1 MVRPIFCTI
10 SPYIAAQDWM
20 TPVLGRRARSPHHGG
35 RPLSL
40 VCSDSSGEGRYTIQ
54 FARPILVIIAATT
67 RATPISPYTAA
78 QGWMTPVL
86 GRRTRSPHHG
96 GRPLCLVCSD
106 SSGEGRYTIQFARPI
121 LVFFAAT
128 TRATPISPY
137 TAAQGWMTPLL
148 GQHTP
153 SSHHGE

>member
-1 MVRPIFCTI
+1 
-10 SPYIAAQDWM
+10 M
-20 TPVLGRRARSPHHGG
+20 TPVLVQHTRSPHHRG
-35 RPLSL
+35 RPLCL
-40 VCSDSSGEGRYTIQ
+40 VCSISIGEGRYTIQ
-54 FARPILVIIAATT
+54 FARAILVIFATT
-67 RATPISPYTAA
+67 ARATPISPYIAT

-86 GRRTRSPHHG
+86 GQRARSPHHG

-121 LVFFAAT
+121 LVIFAAT

-148 GQHTP
+148 GQRAP
-153 SSHHGE
+153 SSHHGG

>member
-1 MVRPIFCTI
+1 
-10 SPYIAAQDWM
+10 M
-20 TPVLGRRARSPHHGG
+20 TPVLGLRVHSMHHGG

-40 VCSDSSGEGRYTIQ
+40 VCSISIGEGRYTIQ
-54 FARPILVIIAATT
+54 FARAILVIFAATT
-67 RATPISPYTAA
+67 RATPISPYIAA

-86 GRRTRSPHHG
+86 GRCTRSPHHG

-121 LVFFAAT
+121 LVIFAAS

-137 TAAQGWMTPLL
+137 TAAQGWMTPVL
-148 GQHTP
+148 GQLAP
-153 SSHHGE
+153 SSHHGG